1 MSINRLSLDYLQTSS
16 AHHKGS
22 SVHRSVSSTVGNL
35 STLRVKH
42 LDGFLPFQVFSF
54 YFSRFFCFLFFFVQK
69 ACGKSKMVFRK
80 EPSATEEIQLP
91 YQSSKTLSLVD
102 PLSSLNKTYRL
113 GMIVGAS
120 ANICFSTLS

>member
-1 MSINRLSLDYLQTSS
+1 MDS
-16 AHHKGS
+16 
-22 SVHRSVSSTVGNL
+22 
-35 STLRVKH
+35 
-42 LDGFLPFQVFSF
+42 FLF
-54 YFSRFFCFLFFFVQK
+54 RFFLSIFLDSFVFFFFFVQK
-69 ACGKSKMVFRK
+69 ASGKSNMVFRK

-91 YQSSKTLSLVD
+91 YQSSKTLSLAD

>member
-35 STLRVKH
+35 FTLR
-42 LDGFLPFQVFSF
+42 LMDSFLF
-54 YFSRFFCFLFFFVQK
+54 RFFLSIFLDSFVFFFFFVQK
-69 ACGKSKMVFRK
+69 ACGKSNMVFRK

>member
-69 ACGKSKMVFRK
+69 ACGKSNMVLRK

-91 YQSSKTLSLVD
+91 YQSSKTMSLVD

>member
-1 MSINRLSLDYLQTSS
+1 MDS
-16 AHHKGS
+16 
-22 SVHRSVSSTVGNL
+22 
-35 STLRVKH
+35 
-42 LDGFLPFQVFSF
+42 FLF
-54 YFSRFFCFLFFFVQK
+54 RFFLSIFLDSFVFFFFVQK
-69 ACGKSKMVFRK
+69 ACGKSNMVFRK

>member
-1 MSINRLSLDYLQTSS
+1 
-16 AHHKGS
+16 
-22 SVHRSVSSTVGNL
+22 
-35 STLRVKH
+35 
-42 LDGFLPFQVFSF
+42 
-54 YFSRFFCFLFFFVQK
+54 
-69 ACGKSKMVFRK
+69 MVFRK

-120 ANICFSTLS
+120 ANICLFTFLAFIF